1 MFVLAIASA
10 SVLSMGGCKK
20 SSPIGPRGCA
30 DVGRFSKAFSEAV
43 QAFSADPSV
52 ANCQKMKETG
62 EDYLKAAR
70 NCNLYP
76 EYREKAEEALAQWKD
91 IDCSDVA
98 GQ

>member
-1 MFVLAIASA
+1 MGLAAVI
-10 SVLSMGGCKK
+10 SMGGCKK
-20 SSPIGPRGCA
+20 SSPLGPRGCA

-62 EDYLKAAR
+62 EDYLQAAR

-91 IDCSDVA
+91 IDCSEVA